1 MQPFITHTGKVAPLD
16 KGNVETD
23 QIATLSSRPERPGF
37 FLRSVCE
44 RRAA

>member
-1 MQPFITHTGKVAPLD
+1 MQPFIAHRGKVAPLD
-16 KGNVETD
+16 QANVDTG